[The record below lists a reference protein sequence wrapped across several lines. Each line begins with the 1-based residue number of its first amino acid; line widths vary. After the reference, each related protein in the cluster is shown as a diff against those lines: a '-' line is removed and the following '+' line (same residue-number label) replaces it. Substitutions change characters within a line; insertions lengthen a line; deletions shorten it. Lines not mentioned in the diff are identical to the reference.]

1 MKNTG
6 FKSWYYYM
14 FFGLMYFVQGSALA
28 YFTNFQKPY
37 LISVGIEPARIGL
50 LTSILLLPFVMKIL
64 IGMLSDKVNFFGLGH
79 RKPYIMTG
87 LLLAAAVFLT
97 VSRVLPDRNYL
108 LFASLIVLGSFS
120 VALFDACTDGYAV
133 EITPKQNYGKVQS
146 IMVSGKAIG
155 FIILSLVFGYL
166 VQRSSYS
173 IIFII
178 IGLLMMIP
186 FIFSLFAEEGKK
198 VSPENQFD
206 WKAFRLLVKPAFLV
220 FALYTIFY
228 SFVSFGVDGLITFH
242 MSRSFD
248 AINQSI
254 GQYGALRGTGAV
266 IGAIIGGFSI
276 NRIGYKKM
284 AFISIFILSSAAILM
299 GISSGV
305 TMVLRFAVIWGFAWG
320 LQECIFLSLAMALA
334 DVRIAASMFAVM
346 MTFSNLGT
354 AIVEGVATT
363 LIARVGFQTVFL
375 FLATFNFINL
385 VILYFFFRIWK
396 AASNSR

>member
-1 MKNTG
+1 
-6 FKSWYYYM
+6 
-14 FFGLMYFVQGSALA
+14 
-28 YFTNFQKPY
+28 
-37 LISVGIEPARIGL
+37 
-50 LTSILLLPFVMKIL
+50 
-64 IGMLSDKVNFFGLGH
+64 
-79 RKPYIMTG
+79 
-87 LLLAAAVFLT
+87 
-97 VSRVLPDRNYL
+97 
-108 LFASLIVLGSFS
+108 
-120 VALFDACTDGYAV
+120 
-133 EITPKQNYGKVQS
+133 
-146 IMVSGKAIG
+146 
-155 FIILSLVFGYL
+155 
-166 VQRSSYS
+166 
-173 IIFII
+173 
-178 IGLLMMIP
+178 
-186 FIFSLFAEEGKK
+186 
-198 VSPENQFD
+198 
-206 WKAFRLLVKPAFLV
+206 
-220 FALYTIFY
+220 
-228 SFVSFGVDGLITFH
+228 VDGLITFH

-334 DVRIAASMFAVM
+334 DIRIAASMFAVM
-346 MTFSNLGT
+346 MTLSNLGT